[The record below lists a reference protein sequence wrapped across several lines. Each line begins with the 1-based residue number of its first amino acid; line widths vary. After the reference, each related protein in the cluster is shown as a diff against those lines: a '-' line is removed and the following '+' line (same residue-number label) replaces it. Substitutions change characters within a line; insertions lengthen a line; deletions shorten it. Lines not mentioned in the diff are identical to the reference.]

1 MASTRLSRTP
11 SSTGNRQIFTQSF
24 WCKIADPSGT
34 KTLAGIYDDS
44 NNYNY
49 CYLDSGALKLYWK
62 ASGSLTAQLNTN
74 RLFRD
79 VGAFYH
85 IVYSVDTTQATSS
98 NRIKLYINGVQETSF
113 STATYPS
120 QNRYTEVN
128 ANNITHHIGSLDGSS
143 QYFDGLMTY
152 VAHVDGTAYDASYF
166 GETDSTSGIWKP
178 KTSPSVTWGTNGF
191 LLKFENS
198 GAMGTDSSGNSNT
211 FTVSGTLT
219 QTEDTPSNN
228 FCTMNPL
235 QLRVNSNGVA
245 YPMSIFKNGNTR
257 VESSNSSAYTPAVGT
272 LGVSSGKW
280 YFECKIGTLGYTSFA
295 DTPCIG
301 IKSLDAGLY
310 DAQYD
315 DTVRAYVING
325 NKNIDSTTSSFGN
338 TYTTGDI
345 IGVAMDL
352 DNGAV
357 YFSKNGTFQNSGD
370 PTSGAS
376 KTGALATD
384 MASYENWSPFAMG
397 YKESASD
404 NLVFEFNFGNGRFGT
419 TALASSN
426 SDSAGLGLFEYS
438 VPSGYYSLCTK
449 NIKDYG

>member
-34 KTLAGIYDDS
+34 QTLAGIFDDS
-44 NNYNY
+44 SNYNY
-49 CYLDSGALKLYWK
+49 CYLDSGALNLQWK

-128 ANNITHHIGSLDGSS
+128 ANNITHHIGSVDGSS

-178 KTSPSVTWGTNGF
+178 KTAPSVTWGTNGF

-211 FTVSGTLT
+211 FTVNGTLT
-219 QTEDTPSNN
+219 QNVDTPSNN
-228 FCTMNPL
+228 FATFNPL
-235 QLRVNSNGVA
+235 APSGAAQNMQNGNLYLPGPNSNNYWQSV
-245 YPMSIFKNGNTR
+245 
-257 VESSNSSAYTPAVGT
+257 PATMGCT
-272 LGVSSGKW
+272 SGKW
-280 YFECKIGTLGYTSFA
+280 YWEFKDETDWGSTS
-295 DTPCIG
+295 
-301 IKSLDAGLY
+301 
-310 DAQYD
+310 
-315 DTVRAYVING
+315 
-325 NKNIDSTTSSFGN
+325 DSTRRYGICDLNTIVNTLSSGADVRFSDTTSAYAYMNASGVRYN
-338 TYTTGDI
+338 GSTISGTTSTHPTFQEGDFLMF
-345 IGVAMDL
+345 AMDL
-352 DNGAV
+352 DNNKL
-357 YFSKNGTFQNSGD
+357 YFGKNGTWNNSGD
-370 PTSGAS
+370 PTSGS
-376 KTGALATD
+376 TGTGSVADISSTAT
-384 MASYENWSPFAMG
+384 WSPYAEIKYG
-397 YKESASD
+397 SDTVSA
-404 NLVFEFNFGNGRFGT
+404 NFGQGYFRT
-419 TALASSN
+419 T
-426 SDSAGLGLFEYS
+426 SAGSNADANGHGKFKYS
-438 VPSGYYSLCTK
+438 VPSGYYSINTK
-449 NIKDYG
+449 NIKEFG